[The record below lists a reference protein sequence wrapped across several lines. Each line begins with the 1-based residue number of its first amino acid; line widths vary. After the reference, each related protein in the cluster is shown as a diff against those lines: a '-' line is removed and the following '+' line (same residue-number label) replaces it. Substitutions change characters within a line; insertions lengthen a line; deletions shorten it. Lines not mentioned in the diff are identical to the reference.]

1 MLYPVLSM
9 QIVNFTD
16 LIVWQKAH
24 LLVLEIYKITRTF
37 PTFERFGL
45 SSQMQRAVVSITSNI
60 AEGFARRSKKEKL
73 QFYYTALSSLSEL
86 INQLLICKDLGYID
100 EQKFDSL
107 EVSIVEVRK
116 LLSGFVKSAENYSS

>member
-1 MLYPVLSM
+1 MK
-9 QIVNFTD
+9 IVDFTD
-16 LIVWQKAH
+16 LLVWQKSH

-45 SSQMQRAVVSITSNI
+45 ASQMQRAVVSITSNL

-86 INQLLICKDLGYID
+86 RNQLLICRDLKYID
-100 EQKFDSL
+100 ELKFNSL
-107 EVSIVEVRK
+107 EIHAIE
-116 LLSGFVKSAENYSS
+116 